1 MIDSYVSPDFDIIL
15 PDIHEKDI
23 VEIISPLFNMKNL
36 QESTYTEFG
45 KIKGFVWGPCCRQVA
60 PIAVGYKGRNKDTI
74 FIIDSCSPQT
84 YLANSVLMAFGVQPV
99 RREKIPM
106 IIHGKELMVD
116 LSHSNFA
123 DVSILGTDFLMQRGV
138 LLIADYEF
146 GKKEFLM
153 ELRH

>member
-23 VEIISPLFNMKNL
+23 VEIISPLF
-36 QESTYTEFG
+36 

>member
-74 FIIDSCSPQT
+74 FIIDSGSPQT
-84 YLANSVLMAFGVQPV
+84 YLANSVWMAFGLQPF

-106 IIHGKELMVD
+106 IIHGKELYVD
-116 LSHSNFA
+116 QSHGHFA
-123 DVSILGTDFLMQRGV
+123 DVSVLGTDFLLQRGALV
-138 LLIADYEF
+138 IADYEL
-146 GKKEFLM
+146 GKKEIQL